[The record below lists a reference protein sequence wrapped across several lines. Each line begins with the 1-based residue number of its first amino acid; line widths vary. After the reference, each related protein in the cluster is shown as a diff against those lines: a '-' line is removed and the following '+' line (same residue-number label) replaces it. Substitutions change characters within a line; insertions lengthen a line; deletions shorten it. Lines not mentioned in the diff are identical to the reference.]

1 MRRNWKSTGSVFVL
15 LALFAGC
22 KQNTFLT
29 EFDYEHYK
37 NLMPAAVYELDPRA
51 TAKPVTPVVVRPA
64 TVVDPDRKPRY
75 LSLAET
81 LAVSLE
87 QGNIGSQNAGNAGVA
102 FDNLVTFQ
110 GRVIGGSDNI
120 RVLQL
125 DPAVAGTNI
134 ENAMARFDAVWT
146 TSMNWQNTDR
156 PVGTPL
162 DSFQAGA
169 SGLNAIR
176 QADSSFSTG
185 VLKPLASGGVAGI
198 TFKTDYQFTNLPAR
212 VNPSYRPNL
221 QFQFEQPL
229 LRDFGTE
236 INQLRAGGINSLIS
250 PGILNATTAQDGIL
264 ITRLRYDQSRA
275 ELERIV
281 AVLLLNAETAYW
293 NLYGSYWALY
303 AREQAMRQGYEAWR
317 ISKARLDAGRVT
329 LADVAQTR
337 GQFELFRGQ
346 RLAALDQVLENE
358 RQLRNLMGL
367 SAEDGT
373 RIIPV
378 DAPTL
383 ARFEPDWDS
392 AYEECIN
399 LRPELAL
406 ARKEVKVRQLELI
419 NQRNNLLPD
428 LRFTSTYDVNSIGTG
443 LDGPNSDNALRNLA
457 SNHFNN
463 WSMGLRLNVPIGF
476 RVANANVRIAKLE
489 LARAYEI
496 LHDQELRVGR
506 TLSQAYRRMFT
517 SYEQIKVQR
526 AQREAFGEQ
535 LRIRFQEFLAGR
547 SAGGDAKR
555 DTIDILLEAQRFWA
569 DALANEYDAIVKYN
583 NALVNFEYG
592 KGTLLQHN
600 NVVIAEGALPGVA
613 QVRAVEHQ
621 RERSKALVLREQ
633 ARAVSHEEFQ
643 PDAGQVGLPALP
655 KNDVPSLPALF
666 EKAPG
671 VPEALPAAESNDI
684 KPAKPGVPANPMA
697 QPGLSLAPAAA
708 PISVNRTS
716 PAATMLDLPAGGPTS
731 RVNAAVGGSAVPVTQ
746 VGARIREDNIVG
758 SVNPVPP
765 VPIGTLLPKVPAQP

>member
-1 MRRNWKSTGSVFVL
+1 MRRNWKSSGSVFVL

-37 NLMPAAVYELDPRA
+37 NLMPAAVYELDPKA

-176 QADSSFSTG
+176 QADSTFSTG

-236 INQLRAGGINSLIS
+236 INQLRAGGVNSLIS

-643 PDAGQVGLPALP
+643 PDAGQVGLPTLP

-671 VPEALPAAESNDI
+671 VPEALPATEGGDI
-684 KPAKPGVPANPMA
+684 KPAKPVAPAKPMA
-697 QPGLSLAPAAA
+697 QPGLSLAPSAS
-708 PISVNRTS
+708 PVSLNRASTAS
-716 PAATMLDLPAGGPTS
+716 AMLDLPVGGPTS
-731 RVNAAVGGSAVPVTQ
+731 KVNSPSGGTVAPVTQ
-746 VGARIREDNIVG
+746 VGARIREEDAVG
-758 SVNPVPP
+758 SVNSVPP

>member
-1 MRRNWKSTGSVFVL
+1 ML

-51 TAKPVTPVVVRPA
+51 TAKPVTQVVVRPA

-87 QGNIGSQNAGNAGVA
+87 QGNIGSQSAGNAGVA

-125 DPAVAGTNI
+125 DPAVAGANI

-176 QADSSFSTG
+176 QADSTFSTG

-236 INQLRAGGINSLIS
+236 INQLRAGGVNSLIS
-250 PGILNATTAQDGIL
+250 PGILNATTASDGIL

-367 SAEDGT
+367 AAEDGT

-392 AYEECIN
+392 AYEESIN

-443 LDGPNSDNALRNLA
+443 LDGPNTDNALRNLA

-476 RVANANVRIAKLE
+476 RVANTNVRIAKLE

-506 TLSQAYRRMFT
+506 TLSQSYRRMYT

-633 ARAVSHEEFQ
+633 ARAVSHEDFQ
-643 PDAGQVGLPALP
+643 PEEGQFGLPELP
-655 KNDVPSLPALF
+655 KNEVPSLPALF
-666 EKAPG
+666 KEAPG
-671 VPEALPAAESNDI
+671 VPEALPSTGEGDT
-684 KPAKPGVPANPMA
+684 KPAKPGALPNPLTP
-697 QPGLSLAPAAA
+697 PGLGSAPAGKPAMGSKPA
-708 PISVNRTS
+708 P
-716 PAATMLDLPAGGPTS
+716 ATALLDFPAGGPTS
-731 RVNAAVGGSAVPVTQ
+731 RVTTPAASPAPRIMP
-746 VGARIREDNIVG
+746 VGARMRDESPVG
-758 SVNPVPP
+758 VETAVPP
-765 VPIGTLLPKVPAQP
+765 VPIGSLLPKVPVQP